1 MQDVNF
7 DASQL
12 ANGTIANNESTDR
25 PNRASTLQKF
35 YASNFGALKAA
46 AHESQK
52 LLFYEADAAVAA
64 LSRNLNKYKGPLTEE
79 SFLRWANR
87 WVARE
92 AARYTFLTV
101 VITEHSGMIYAAIK
115 DHLWTTA
122 EDLAT
127 EPQDIFSEVLMLVFN
142 KAHVLSKKG
151 SAKLSTR
158 LYALT
163 KKHVYL
169 YHNSKNKRRFEA
181 VAKRLQRGGSIDAE
195 QMSEDEL
202 AYERAQLSDPDIF
215 VRNAVFV
222 T

>member
-1 MQDVNF
+1 MQEVNF

-25 PNRASTLQKF
+25 TSTLQKF

-64 LSRNLNKYKGPLTEE
+64 LSRNLNKYKGPLNEE
-79 SFLRWANR
+79 SFLKWANR

-92 AARYTFLTV
+92 AARYPFLTMV
-101 VITEHSGMIYAAIK
+101 MTEHSGMIYAAIR
-115 DHLWTTA
+115 DNLWTSA
-122 EDLAT
+122 EDRAV
-127 EPQDIFSEVLMLVFN
+127 EYQDVYSEVLMLVFN
-142 KAHVLSKKG
+142 KAHVLCKKG

-158 LYALT
+158 LYELT

-181 VAKRLQRGGSIDAE
+181 VSKRLQRGGSIVAE

-202 AYERAQLSDPDIF
+202 AYERSQLSDPDTF
-215 VRNAVFV
+215 VPNAVFV